1 MVAIL
6 RISPKLDSP
15 FRSPLQPFV
24 APMKITQIATVG
36 ILLLVVAAGYLMMDS
51 ANDKKFAAQQDK
63 LNAMMDAINKLNKP
77 TPVAPAESPAA
88 APAPTPAPAAVT
100 AAPTAAPTVAAA
112 PTPKLGTPPAT
123 PNAQVPAAPPLPDPA
138 SPLTVAAKEKELLDA
153 QLAQLKEETTPPQYN
168 PLQAKIKNLPAIAKI
183 KTYNTEL
190 GFIEIDAGKN
200 RNLEKGMTFH
210 IRRDAMLVGRV
221 KVSDSIE
228 EASSIADVE
237 PKSVPEGCEIHAGD
251 ELVKYD

>member
-6 RISPKLDSP
+6 RISPKLGPP
-15 FRSPLQPFV
+15 FRPPLQPFV
-24 APMKITQIATVG
+24 APMKITQIATIG

-51 ANDKKFAAQQDK
+51 AMDKKYAAQQDK

-77 TPVAPAESPAA
+77 APVAPPAEAPVA

-100 AAPTAAPTVAAA
+100 AAPTAAPA
-112 PTPKLGTPPAT
+112 PKLGTPPAT
-123 PNAQVPAAPPLPDPA
+123 PNTQVPAAPPLPDPA
-138 SPLTVAAKEKELLDA
+138 SPLTIAAQEKELLDA
-153 QLAQLKEETTPPQYN
+153 QLAQLKEQTTPPQYN
-168 PLQAKIKNLPAIAKI
+168 PLQAKIKNLPAMAKI
-183 KTYNTEL
+183 KTYNSEL
-190 GFIEIDAGKN
+190 GFIEMDAGKN
-200 RNLEKGMTFH
+200 RNIEKGTTFH

-221 KVSDSIE
+221 RVTDSIE
-228 EASSIADVE
+228 EASCIADVE